1 MVLFSEI
8 ANQDLDDIYNGLL
21 SWEKFQLERNY
32 VISYV
37 VSIVEECG
45 KLDQLS
51 YHKKARYKAHKEF
64 GVNVYLYRRNRNT
77 TWYIIY
83 DYDRSNNIIYINHI
97 TSNHTTKD

>member
-21 SWEKFQLERNY
+21 NWGKFELERTT
-32 VISYV
+32 VINYV

-45 KLDQLS
+45 KLDQMS
-51 YHKKARYKAHKEF
+51 FHKYALYKMHKEF
-64 GVNVYLYRRNRNT
+64 GEYVYLYRRNQNT

-83 DYDRSNNIIYINHI
+83 DYDKSNDIVYINHI
-97 TSNHTTKD
+97 TSKHSTRD